1 MEKNSVVEKTA
12 AYIEA
17 HLEEDLSLELIAK
30 ELNYSKFYIART
42 FAKQTNCT
50 VYKYIQGRRMTIAAK
65 KLVETEKPM
74 IEIAYEAHYNSQQAF
89 TMAFHRVYQCTPQ
102 SYRKKGIFYPVQ
114 TTLCKESRGLWL
126 LSANPQMGGKMAA

>member
-17 HLEEDLSLELIAK
+17 HLEEELSLEIIAK
-30 ELNYSKFYIART
+30 EIHYSKLYIART
-42 FAKQTNCT
+42 FAEQTNCT

-89 TMAFHRVYQCTPQ
+89 SMAFHRVYQCTPQ

-114 TTLCKESRGLWL
+114 TTLCKESRVFWL
-126 LSANPQMGGKMAA
+126 LSANSQMGGKMAA

>member
-1 MEKNSVVEKTA
+1 MKKNNVVEKTIT
-12 AYIEA
+12 YIEA
-17 HLEEDLSLELIAK
+17 HLEEELSLEIIAK

-42 FAKQTNCT
+42 FAEQTNCT

-65 KLVETEKPM
+65 QLVETEKPM

-114 TTLCKESRGLWL
+114 TTLYKESRVLWL
-126 LSANPQMGGKMAA
+126 LSVNSRMGGRMAA